1 MLEAEIERYL
11 CLLVYEDLS
20 AVDRIKI
27 ELKVGMLRAL
37 NQSSTVAAVGA

>member
-1 MLEAEIERYL
+1 MLEQEIERYL

-27 ELKVGMLRAL
+27 EMKIRLLRSLNMSSKVASI
-37 NQSSTVAAVGA
+37 NA